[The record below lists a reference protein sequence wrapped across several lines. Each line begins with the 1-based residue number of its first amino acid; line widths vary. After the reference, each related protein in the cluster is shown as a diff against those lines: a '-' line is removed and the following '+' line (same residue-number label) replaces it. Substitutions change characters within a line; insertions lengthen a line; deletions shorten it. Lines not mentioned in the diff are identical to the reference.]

1 MADKVKKNQFT
12 LLLEKL
18 GCDLKFISDILIMI
32 LRMNGLRKTI
42 FVLKKYL
49 CWHYSFLNY

>member
-18 GCDLKFISDILIMI
+18 GCELKFIPDILIMI
-32 LRMNGLRKTI
+32 LRMNELRKI
-42 FVLKKYL
+42 ILVLKKYP